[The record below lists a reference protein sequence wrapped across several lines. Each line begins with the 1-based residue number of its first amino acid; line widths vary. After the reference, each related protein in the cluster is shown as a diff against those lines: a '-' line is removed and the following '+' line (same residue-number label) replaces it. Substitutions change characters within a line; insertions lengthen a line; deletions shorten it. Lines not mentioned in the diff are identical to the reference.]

1 MRDEKMKFL
10 SSLVV
15 MFLLMGCTTTNFVVS
30 DELADLCNNCK
41 SIEKAEVVSVEPIP
55 TPTPVPNQLMNLPL
69 QMLQQGWSQSSK
81 NVLCGPPDQ
90 VIRSVKKWGEKPYMY
105 WQDPRLKITIML
117 FRNKERDSLTVVE
130 NVNPQKTCVIS
141 TGVQLHI
148 EDISAENSKLH

>member
-1 MRDEKMKFL
+1 
-10 SSLVV
+10 
-15 MFLLMGCTTTNFVVS
+15 
-30 DELADLCNNCK
+30 
-41 SIEKAEVVSVEPIP
+41 
-55 TPTPVPNQLMNLPL
+55 
-69 QMLQQGWSQSSK
+69 MLQQGWSQSSK

>member
-1 MRDEKMKFL
+1 MKFL

-55 TPTPVPNQLMNLPL
+55 TPTPVPNQLMNLPP
-69 QMLQQGWSQSSK
+69 QMQQQGWSQSSK
-81 NVLCGPPDQ
+81 IVLCGPPDQ
-90 VIRSVKKWGEKPYMY
+90 VLRSVKNWGEKPYMY
-105 WQDPRLKITIML
+105 WQDPRLNTTIML
-117 FRNKERDSLTVVE
+117 FRNEEKDSLTVVE
-130 NVNPQKTCVIS
+130 NVNPQKACIIS
-141 TGVQLHI
+141 TGVQFHI